1 MSAADI
7 AELRSDL
14 AEMKAQVAVCCE
26 QIKHLRMLVIV
37 VGLLSAG
44 GAQAIPVIEKLIG
57 G

>member
-14 AEMKAQVAVCCE
+14 ADMKAQVAVCCE
-26 QIKHLRMLVIV
+26 QIKHLRLLVIV

-44 GAQAIPVIEKLIG
+44 GAQAIPILEKLIAG
-57 G
+57 